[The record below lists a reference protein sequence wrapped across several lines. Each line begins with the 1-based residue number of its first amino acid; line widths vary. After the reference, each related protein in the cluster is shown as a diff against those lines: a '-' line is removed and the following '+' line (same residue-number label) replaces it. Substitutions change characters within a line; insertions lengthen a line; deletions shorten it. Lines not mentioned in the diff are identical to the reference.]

1 MSRLLHLFFS
11 LVLLAAVVHSAA
23 AQTLTPLHTFRHRD
37 VSSVVFSPD
46 GKTLATGGGD
56 WATPDCVRLWDVP
69 TGKLR
74 HTLRDSRDD
83 WNIASIAFSPD
94 GRTVAYACDD
104 KVRLWSVQTGRL
116 ARVFSGDLVGEIEIP
131 PHNRTQDQRAG
142 RAVAPPETIAH

>member
-83 WNIASIAFSPD
+83 WNIASIAFP
-94 GRTVAYACDD
+94 
-104 KVRLWSVQTGRL
+104 LTGAPSLTL
-116 ARVFSGDLVGEIEIP
+116 AMTKCVCGASRRAALPVFSRETSWARLRFP
-131 PHNRTQDQRAG
+131 RTTACWS
-142 RAVAPPETIAH
+142 AAAA